1 MMHKPKALL
10 VLSFA
15 ALTGLAVAQTQ
26 GTGSSGSGS
35 SPNSS
40 QASSTSSSGS
50 SDTANSGANSGLS
63 ATDKKFMKE
72 AAQGGL
78 AEVELGQLATQKA
91 SSDDVKKFGQRMVDD
106 HTKANDQLK
115 QLASQKNVQLP
126 QEPNAKD
133 KATKARLEK
142 LSGAEF
148 DKAYMADMRKDHKKD
163 VAEFER
169 ASKAAKDSDVKNFA
183 SQTLPTLQDH
193 LKQAESIAPA
203 EKSQTSSLQ
212 QPK

>member
-1 MMHKPKALL
+1 MSKALL

-15 ALTGLAVAQTQ
+15 AVTAFATAQTQ
-26 GTGSSGSGS
+26 GDASTQTGDRASNPT
-35 SPNSS
+35 SPTPTNSS
-40 QASSTSSSGS
+40 NNAGKSGI
-50 SDTANSGANSGLS
+50 S
-63 ATDKKFMKE
+63 ATDKRFMKE

-91 SSDDVKKFGQRMVDD
+91 SNDDVKKFGQRMVDD
-106 HTKANDQLK
+106 HSKANDQLK

-126 QEPNAKD
+126 QETNAKD
-133 KATKARLEK
+133 KALKDRLEK

-148 DKAYMADMRKDHKKD
+148 DKVYMTEMRKDHKKD

-169 ASKAAKDSDVKNFA
+169 ESKTAKDPDVKSFA

-193 LKQAESIAPA
+193 LKQAENLATSQNSQ
-203 EKSQTSSLQ
+203 KSERSSLHAPDTTQ
-212 QPK
+212 K